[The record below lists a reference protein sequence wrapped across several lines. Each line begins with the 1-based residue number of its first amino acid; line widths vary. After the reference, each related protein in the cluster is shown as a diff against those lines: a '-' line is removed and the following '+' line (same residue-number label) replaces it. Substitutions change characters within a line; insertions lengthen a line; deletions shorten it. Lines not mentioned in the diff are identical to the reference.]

1 MMKNRLVR
9 VSKTFTFDMGHALI
23 GYDGPCKDIHG
34 HTYHLTVTILGVPMD
49 EPGHPKDGMVVD
61 FSLIKKVVHERI
73 IAKYDHALVLNQILP
88 DDLKRGLHA
97 ATGKLEFVPFQP
109 SCENLLLLFKS
120 ELLPVFEEKEWNL
133 FSLKLYETP
142 TSYAEWFASDN
153 AM

>member
-1 MMKNRLVR
+1 MENRKVR

-34 HTYHLTVTILGVPMD
+34 HTYHLTVTILG
-49 EPGHPKDGMVVD
+49 EPLQEAGNPKDGMVVD
-61 FSLIKKVVHERI
+61 FSLIKKVVHEKI
-73 IAKYDHALVLNQILP
+73 IEKYDHALILNAALA
-88 DDLKRGLHA
+88 DDLKKGLHA

-109 SCENLLLLFKS
+109 SCENLLLLFKD
-120 ELLPVFEEKEWNL
+120 ELYSVFQEKRWNL

-153 AM
+153 GE